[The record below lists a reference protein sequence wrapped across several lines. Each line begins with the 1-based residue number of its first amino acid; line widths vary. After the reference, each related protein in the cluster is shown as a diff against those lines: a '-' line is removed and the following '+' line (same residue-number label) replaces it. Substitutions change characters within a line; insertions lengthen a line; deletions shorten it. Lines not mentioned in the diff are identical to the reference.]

1 MINLFSSWSGGKDC
15 MLALYRIQKSGT
27 NQVKVL
33 LNMCDADTDVS
44 RSHGIRQ
51 DLAVRQA
58 EAIGIELL
66 QPKTDRAGYEQ
77 NFKAAILKLKEQGIT
92 GGVFGDIYLWE
103 HRHWIER
110 VCAEC
115 GIEAIFPLWDNPVEE
130 LAAEF
135 IQEGFK
141 TLTVSVNA
149 KQLTEDFLGR
159 EYDSIFVAELSK
171 LEGIDVCAELGEFHT
186 FVYDG
191 PNFRHPVSF
200 QKGAVRFRDNHWF
213 LGII

>member
-27 NQVKVL
+27 HQVKVL
-33 LNMCDADTDVS
+33 LNMCYADTDVS

-51 DLAVRQA
+51 DLVVRQA

-103 HRHWIER
+103 HRNWIER

-213 LGII
+213 LEII